1 MKKKSWLGMTLSGLA
16 AGAVAGLFGAGGGMV
31 LVPLLTLLTP
41 LEETEVFPSS
51 ITIILPICLVTL
63 AVSAAVGTV
72 PWQDALPYLFGS
84 AARGL
89 GSGHVG
95 AENPGQMA
103 PPRAGHPDFVGRI
116 PVFMLLESLPV
127 ALIVGTVL
135 GFLTGLGVG
144 GGSLLILWLT
154 LALEMPQTAARGIN
168 LLFFLPSA
176 MIACYLR
183 WKQGAVT
190 LRKVLPAIFAG
201 CAAAAVFSLISTRMD
216 LEILRKLFGVL
227 LLATGIRELCYRPK
241 S

>member
-1 MKKKSWLGMTLSGLA
+1 MKKKSWLGMALSGLA

-41 LEETEVFPSS
+41 LEESEVFPSS

-84 AARGL
+84 AAPP
-89 GSGHVG
+89 GSGHS
-95 AENPGQMA
+95 
-103 PPRAGHPDFVGRI
+103 DFVGRI

-154 LALEMPQTAARGIN
+154 LVLEMPQTAARGIN

-190 LRKVLPAIFAG
+190 LRKVLPAILTG

-216 LEILRKLFGVL
+216 LDIRRKLFGVL